1 MLKGV
6 YERIV
11 GIALK
16 RRSSARELPMKLV
29 VSDFNSTKK
38 KKKNERMRGADDDED
53 EDEDEI
59 KKTWKVFSDGDYGG
73 LSEAKITTRDS
84 TDGKNLV
91 FHGLLNTNVP
101 VIDERLRAI
110 KSLKR
115 SGFAGFT
122 CQELKLTNADADDD
136 DDDRVVTDEISLEHF
151 THIRIRMKSDGR
163 AYVCSVKTKRDSF
176 GGGEDDL
183 WQAFLVA
190 PKNELSEITIPFEKF
205 IKTYRGGVVENQ
217 MGKENMRRGGIRTI
231 GFAAAA
237 MDGGKGSIDGEF
249 RCEFEKIEVLR
260 LLDTKD
266 STSSAVV

>member
-11 GIALK
+11 GMALK

-205 IKTYRGGVVENQ
+205 IKRTCVGVES
-217 MGKENMRRGGIRTI
+217 GLS
-231 GFAAAA
+231 
-237 MDGGKGSIDGEF
+237 GSP
-249 RCEFEKIEVLR
+249 R
-260 LLDTKD
+260 LLWMEGKAR
-266 STSSAVV
+266 STASFVASLKKLKSCAY